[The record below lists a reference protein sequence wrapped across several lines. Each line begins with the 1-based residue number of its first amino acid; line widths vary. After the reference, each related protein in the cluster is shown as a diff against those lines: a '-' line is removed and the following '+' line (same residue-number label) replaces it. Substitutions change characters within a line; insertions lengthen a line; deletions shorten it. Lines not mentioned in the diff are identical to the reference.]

1 MARGSDSLLT
11 YAILGVGA
19 YLVYTHF
26 LAPGTT
32 TTAAAGS
39 LQCRYP
45 DGSAAPVNADGT
57 CPFDSSHGG
66 QATPCYPSTF
76 VGPIPPGGVTC

>member
-26 LAPGTT
+26 LAPG
-32 TTAAAGS
+32 AGTMPS
-39 LQCRYP
+39 GSIQCRYP
-45 DGSAAPVNADGT
+45 NGSLVPSNPDGT
-57 CPFDSSHGG
+57 CPNDPNLG
-66 QATPCYPSTF
+66 QSTPCYPSTF